1 MPQIHED
8 GQLLEELAVPRE
20 SLTSGDTAQSAFG
33 LRLSGLRSSWRRFHR
48 VSPSGSHIA
57 VSAATNV
64 GIAALGLL
72 SGPLAAR
79 LLGPAGRGE
88 VAAIQNLFWLTAIL
102 AMLGLPEAA
111 TYFTARDPGNA
122 GSVLATGIALPVLAM
137 PVCFA
142 VMYPLVPHILAAQPF
157 EVRHAARWIL
167 LAVPLFAAILV
178 GTNTVRGANKLMHW
192 NLLRILPGAGWLV
205 FLGGA
210 WLWGMKDPV
219 RIGLGYIAVLAC
231 IVVPTLWI
239 AARLVPSS
247 WSPSTKMAAPMLR
260 YGIPLAGAAIPQT
273 LNLRLDQILI
283 GAFLPPYQLG
293 LYVAAVAWSTAVFLM
308 PNAIGNVLFPKL
320 ASSATSPAERVRIL
334 AQGVRIGILTCAVVG
349 IPLLAL
355 TPYAIPLLFGK
366 PFAGAVPVAYI
377 LIFAAVICALNIIFE
392 ESLSGLGDTR
402 AIFWGETVGVGMT
415 VLALALLLPR
425 FGIIG
430 AGIASILGYGTTCT
444 VLIIRICGATSF
456 SLASLLPRRADL
468 RFLAVRLQG
477 WRAMASQ
484 SPNEPYT
491 LQPLNGVCHDKN

>member
-1 MPQIHED
+1 MPLVHED
-8 GQLLEELAVPRE
+8 GRLLPQLAVPGE
-20 SLTSGDTAQSAFG
+20 SLASANAARSAFG
-33 LRLSGLRSSWRRFHR
+33 LRPLGLRSFWRRFHR

-111 TYFTARDPGNA
+111 TYFTACHTGNS

-142 VMYPLVPHILAAQPF
+142 VMFPLVPHILAAQPI
-157 EVRHAARWIL
+157 EVRQAARWVL
-167 LAVPLFAAILV
+167 LAVPLYVAIVV
-178 GTNTVRGANKLMHW
+178 GINTVRGASKLIHW
-192 NLLRILPGAGWLV
+192 NLLRLLPGAGWLV
-205 FLGGA
+205 FLAGA
-210 WLWGMKDPV
+210 WLWGMKNPV
-219 RIGLGYIAVLAC
+219 SIALGYIAVLAC

-239 AARLVPSS
+239 TARLVPSS
-247 WSPSTKMAAPMLR
+247 WSPSPKLAAPMLR
-260 YGIPLAGAAIPQT
+260 YGLPLAGAAIPQT

-308 PNAIGNVLFPKL
+308 PNAIGNVLFPKI
-320 ASSATSPAERVRIL
+320 ASSAASQAQRAEFL
-334 AQGVRIGILTCAVVG
+334 AQGVRIGILTSGTVG
-349 IPLLAL
+349 IFLLAL
-355 TPYAIPLLFGK
+355 TPYAIPLLFGGA
-366 PFAGAVPVAYI
+366 FAAAVPVAYV
-377 LIFAAVICALNIIFE
+377 LIFAAMICALNIIFE
-392 ESLSGLGDTR
+392 ESLRGLGDTR
-402 AIFWGETVGVGMT
+402 AVFWGENVGVGMT

-430 AGIASILGYGTTCT
+430 AGVASILGYGTTCA
-444 VLIIRICGATSF
+444 VLIFRISDATGF

-468 RFLAVRLQG
+468 HFLALRLQR
-477 WRAMASQ
+477 WWLIANQEA
-484 SPNEPYT
+484 
-491 LQPLNGVCHDKN
+491 K

>member
-1 MPQIHED
+1 LPQIHED

-167 LAVPLFAAILV
+167 LAVPLYAAAVV
-178 GTNTVRGANKLMHW
+178 GTFMVRGANKLMHW

-210 WLWGMKDPV
+210 WFWGMKDPV
-219 RIGLGYIAVLAC
+219 RIAGGYIAVLAC

-247 WSPSTKMAAPMLR
+247 WSPSPKLAAPMLR
-260 YGIPLAGAAIPQT
+260 YGLPLAGAAIPQT

-293 LYVAAVAWSTAVFLM
+293 LYVAAVAWSTAVFLA
-308 PNAIGNVLFPKL
+308 PNAIGNVLFPRI
-320 ASSATSPAERVRIL
+320 ASSANSPAQRAGLL
-334 AQGVRIGILTCAVVG
+334 AQGVRIGILTSAVVG
-349 IPLLAL
+349 VCLLAL
-355 TPYAIPLLFGK
+355 TRYAIPLLFGK
-366 PFAGAVPVAYI
+366 AFAGAVPVAYV

-392 ESLSGLGDTR
+392 ESLRGLGDTR
-402 AIFWGETVGVGMT
+402 GVFWGEGCGLAIT
-415 VLALALLLPR
+415 VLSLVLLLKPL
-425 FGIIG
+425 GIVG
-430 AGIASILGYGTTCT
+430 AGVASILGYGTTCA
-444 VLIIRICGATSF
+444 VLIVRICGATGF
-456 SLASLLPRRADL
+456 SLVGLLPRRADL
-468 RFLAVRLQG
+468 HFLALRLQG
-477 WRAMASQ
+477 WWLIATQEA
-484 SPNEPYT
+484 
-491 LQPLNGVCHDKN
+491 K

>member
-1 MPQIHED
+1 LPLIHEN
-8 GQLLEELAVPRE
+8 GQLPPEMTLTAE
-20 SLTSGDTAQSAFG
+20 SVASVGAAQSTSG
-33 LRLSGLRSSWRRFHR
+33 LRPSGLRSSWRRFHR

-57 VSAATNV
+57 VSAVTNV

-111 TYFTARDPGNA
+111 TYFTARDPGKA

-142 VMYPLVPHILAAQPF
+142 VMYPLVPRILAAQPA
-157 EVRHAARWIL
+157 EVQHAARWVL
-167 LAVPLFAAILV
+167 LAVPLYAAIVV
-178 GTNTVRGANKLMHW
+178 GINTVRGANKLMYW

-219 RIGLGYIAVLAC
+219 RIAGGYIAVLAC

-247 WSPSTKMAAPMLR
+247 WSPSPKLAAPMLR
-260 YGIPLAGAAIPQT
+260 YGLPLAGAAIPQT

-293 LYVAAVAWSTAVFLM
+293 LYVAAVAWSTAVFLA
-308 PNAIGNVLFPKL
+308 PNAIGNVLFPRI
-320 ASSATSPAERVRIL
+320 ASSANSPAQRAGLL
-334 AQGVRIGILTCAVVG
+334 AQGVRIGILTSAVVG
-349 IPLLAL
+349 VCLLAL
-355 TPYAIPLLFGK
+355 TRYAIPLLFGK
-366 PFAGAVPVAYI
+366 AFAGAVPVAYV
-377 LIFAAVICALNIIFE
+377 LIFAAVICAVNIIFE
-392 ESLSGLGDTR
+392 ESLRGLGNTR
-402 AIFWGETVGVGMT
+402 AVFWGETVGVGMT

-430 AGIASILGYGTTCT
+430 AGLASILGYGTTFAILT
-444 VLIIRICGATSF
+444 VRICGATGF
-456 SLASLLPRRADL
+456 SLPSLLPRRADL
-468 RFLAVRLQG
+468 HFLALRLQG
-477 WRAMASQ
+477 WWLIASQ
-484 SPNEPYT
+484 EAE
-491 LQPLNGVCHDKN
+491 